1 MRTAKQQNPVE
12 NGLVCYLPAWN
23 TAGPRAKDNTAM
35 HEYRN
40 THKAQMDVRTAPPND
55 NVVDEASRQ
64 LTEAAKRRKLISL
77 FKFYKQEQLPHEAF
91 SNPVILTILYLSYFL
106 TVE

>member
-1 MRTAKQQNPVE
+1 MSMQTAKQQNPVE

-40 THKAQMDVRTAPPND
+40 THKAQRDVMMAPPND

-64 LTEAAKRRKLISL
+64 LSEAAKRRKCPL
-77 FKFYKQEQLPHEAF
+77 FNFYKQELLPQEAF
-91 SNPVILTILYLSYFL
+91 SNPVF
-106 TVE
+106 

>member
-40 THKAQMDVRTAPPND
+40 THKAQRDVRTAPPND

-64 LTEAAKRRKLISL
+64 LAEAAKRRKG
-77 FKFYKQEQLPHEAF
+77 Y
-91 SNPVILTILYLSYFL
+91 ILTFKSKNSYLKRLLVTLYFKHFIPILFFNR
-106 TVE
+106 